1 MGLKEEKN
9 ILFPRK
15 IDGQKKRMHEMRQ
28 PKMVVPEKGA
38 KEGKIENR
46 GLECARIVK
55 RLLFLIDTQ
64 VASLR
69 KGGFILGWEEMQK
82 VLLALEA
89 EADGGDANLFLNEG
103 DEMAAYM
110 KRSLFDELLGEPSN
124 IFFTTQVDS
133 KTLRYEALPK
143 EFWKECLALLRKSL
157 TELREKS

>member
-1 MGLKEEKN
+1 
-9 ILFPRK
+9 
-15 IDGQKKRMHEMRQ
+15 MHEMRQ
-28 PKMVVPEKGA
+28 PKIVVPGKGA

-89 EADGGDANLFLNEG
+89 EADGGDANLFLDEG
-103 DEMAAYM
+103 DEMTAYM

>member
-1 MGLKEEKN
+1 
-9 ILFPRK
+9 
-15 IDGQKKRMHEMRQ
+15 MRQ
-28 PKMVVPEKGA
+28 PRMVVPEKGA

-69 KGGFILGWEEMQK
+69 KGGFILGWEEMQR

-89 EADGGDANLFLNEG
+89 EAGGAEVNLFLDEGNEIS
-103 DEMAAYM
+103 AYV